1 MEQTEHY
8 NLSLPG
14 ASDAANIEVLNA
26 NATAIDAALH
36 GLETDKQDDVT
47 EAVTKGTPADGDG
60 VLITDS
66 AAGNAVKRVL
76 WSAVKTALGKVF
88 APLSHKHSAADVTSG
103 VFTVERGGTG
113 RSSWASN
120 GLICAG
126 TTSKG
131 TLTQVGAPPG
141 AGSFLRANTTGAPFW
156 SSPDAAREAM
166 GAPKI
171 VTGSYVGNGECGEEH
186 PNSISFESKP
196 KLIFISSKIDSGNTP
211 KLVGIVGDILTSSY
225 IYCATAFCFRDDGLE
240 NGLPIKGRWYGSQLQ
255 WFCTNGDRPEFQMNA
270 SGATYCYAAL
280 L

>member
-14 ASDAANIEVLNA
+14 TSDAANIEVLNA
-26 NATAIDAALH
+26 NTTAMDAALH
-36 GLETDKQDDVT
+36 SLETGKQGVVSDAEVK
-47 EAVTKGTPADGDG
+47 ETPVDNDGI
-60 VLITDS
+60 LITDS
-66 AAGNAVKRVL
+66 AAGNTVKRAL

-88 APLSHKHSAADVTSG
+88 APLSHKHSASDVTSG
-103 VFTVERGGTG
+103 VLSVARGGTG
-113 RSSWASN
+113 KSSWSLYRLVYAN
-120 GLICAG
+120 T
-126 TTSKG
+126 TTS
-131 TLTQVGAPPG
+131 LAQVLSPTK
-141 AGSFLRANTTGAPFW
+141 AGSFLRANTTNAPFW
-156 SSPDAAREAM
+156 SSPDEAREAM

-196 KLIFISSKIDSGNTP
+196 KLIFISSKIDSGQTP

-225 IYCATAFCFRDDGLE
+225 IYCAVAFYFRDDGLE
-240 NGLPIKGRWYGSQLQ
+240 GGRPIKGRWYGSQLQ
-255 WFCTNGDRPEFQMNA
+255 WFCTDGARPEFQMNV